1 MIRFTNKQ
9 SRTHRLEAHS
19 KADRPDPTELTVHWC
34 GSAEKIEIMR
44 LRWDR
49 GESLFHPFDAREI
62 CNKDEK
68 DVVPAI
74 KQRFERYAQDRRRA
88 AGQQNAQDLSQAAES

>member
-9 SRTHRLEAHS
+9 TREYRLEMRS
-19 KADRPDPTELTVHWC
+19 KVDRPDPTEPTEHWC

-49 GESLFHPFDAREI
+49 GESVFHPFDAKEI
-62 CNKDEK
+62 CDEDK
-68 DVVPAI
+68 NDLVPAI
-74 KQRFERYAQDRRRA
+74 KQRFERYAEERRRA
-88 AGQQNAQDLSQAAES
+88 ADRRNVEDRDQSTGP